1 MLWSSSAVVLAAVW
15 AGLSAA
21 HNPDAAHA
29 EQHAVPRILGGRQ
42 FLSDLKSRKTLMQ
55 DTSQFGHRVPPA
67 AAGAQPGHQ
76 GSSSTGDVHEDENE
90 AKLQNAKLQ
99 ERQNKS
105 GRCGAGRGSCAAGY
119 CCSAEGWCGVGLDYC
134 TAPDCQL
141 NYGPGCDGNKKPS
154 GVDTS
159 GIARP
164 KLGKVQYG
172 GVGIYDCVTNGD
184 IALTFDDGPY
194 NFTDVL
200 LDKLAKANAKATFF
214 ITGNNLGK
222 GPINDPKYP
231 WKGIIQR
238 MAAEGHQIASHTWSH
253 QNFSQMSTT
262 QAQNQM
268 VWNEIAFND
277 ILGYFP
283 TYMRPPFSIC
293 ERACQNMLTTLGY
306 HEIYF
311 DLDTE
316 GYLHDDPSEIQTSK
330 DIWDDAVVG
339 SNPCK
344 ESYLQIEHDIHYQ
357 TVYNL
362 TDYILDSLFRNG
374 YRSVTVGQC
383 LGDPPENWYRAG
395 TGAVP
400 AYDFTTRE
408 PTGTWACLKPTSTT
422 TKVTTTSTK
431 TTTTKPTATPTLK
444 VSPDG
449 ACGPGITCQGSTYG
463 NSCLLGFSP
472 LPLPNQERLPPPLF
486 PGCSQNGWCGASI
499 DYCGGGCQ
507 SQYGTCRSPD
517 NTLPADSPIPPATS
531 PTKLPTGPGAG
542 IPDSPLTTTTAP
554 ASPPAPTQTLKVS
567 PDGSCGGDTT
577 CLGSEFGNCCSS
589 HGWCG
594 STADYCGEGC
604 QPNFGSGCSQASE
617 PPTES
622 PTPTPTT
629 STSTKQ
635 STTSASTSSRPD
647 SSTTTSTSTS
657 VPTIT
662 TTPSSTTT
670 TSPPRP
676 TALKPSLDGSCGPG
690 TGYTCEGSV
699 FGVCCKRSDGR
710 CGGLLLCGLLD
721 CQPGYGLCILA

>member
-1 MLWSSSAVVLAAVW
+1 MRWSSPAVVLAAAWV

-21 HNPDAAHA
+21 HNADPAYAA
-29 EQHAVPRILGGRQ
+29 PRILGGRQ
-42 FLSDLKSRKTLMQ
+42 FLSELKSRKTLME
-55 DTSQFGHRVPPA
+55 DTSQFVHRVPPA
-67 AAGAQPGHQ
+67 AAVAEAQNGRRDS
-76 GSSSTGDVHEDENE
+76 SSSTGGTDEDEDE
-90 AKLQNAKLQ
+90 TKSSAAKLQ

-119 CCSAEGWCGVGLDYC
+119 CCSAEGWCGLDADYC

-154 GVDTS
+154 GADTS
-159 GIARP
+159 KIARP

-172 GVGIYDCVTNGD
+172 GVGIYDCVTKGD

-194 NFTDVL
+194 NFTDAL

-214 ITGNNLGK
+214 ITGYNLGK

-231 WKGIIQR
+231 WRATIQR

-268 VWNEIAFND
+268 IWNEIALND

-293 ERACQNMLTTLGY
+293 ERACQTMLATLGY

-316 GYLHDDPSEIQTSK
+316 GYLHDDPSQIQTSK
-330 DIWDDAVVG
+330 DIWDEAVVG
-339 SNPCK
+339 SNPCQ

-362 TDYILDSLFRNG
+362 TDYILDSLFRSG

-408 PTGTWACLKPTSTT
+408 PTGTWPCLKPTSTT
-422 TKVTTTSTK
+422 KKGTTTS
-431 TTTTKPTATPTLK
+431 TTTKPTATPTLK

-449 ACGPGITCQGSTYG
+449 ACGPGITCQGSQYG
-463 NSCLLGFSP
+463 NC
-472 LPLPNQERLPPPLF
+472 
-486 PGCSQNGWCGASI
+486 CSQNGWCGASI

-507 SQYGTCRSPD
+507 RQFGTCISPD
-517 NTLPADSPIPPATS
+517 NTLPADSPLPPVTS

-542 IPDSPLTTTTAP
+542 IPDSPLTTTTTTA
-554 ASPPAPTQTLKVS
+554 PAPTQTLKVS
-567 PDGSCGGDTT
+567 PDGTCGGDTT
-577 CLGSEFGNCCSS
+577 CQGSEFGNCCSE

-594 STADYCGEGC
+594 NTADYCGEGC

-617 PPTES
+617 PPTT
-622 PTPTPTT
+622 PTPTPTTPPPTSTTTT

-635 STTSASTSSRPD
+635 STTSTSTSSRPD
-647 SSTTTSTSTS
+647 SSTTTSTSTTATS
-657 VPTIT
+657 APTIT
-662 TTPSSTTT
+662 TSTTTTSSTT

-676 TALKPSLDGSCGPG
+676 TALIPSLDGSCGPG
-690 TGYTCEGSV
+690 TGYTCEGSG

-710 CGGLLLCGLLD
+710 CGGLLLCSLLD
-721 CQPGYGLCILA
+721 CQPGYGLCIL